1 MTLYDKMGIEI
12 EMSEY
17 MNKLFQRLPSEHEI
31 PGTNLYKKGVLDS
44 YNMVINIIN
53 NEIDDYE

>member
-17 MNKLFQRLPSEHEI
+17 MNKLFQRLPSEHKK